1 MRELSAAF
9 LARSRES
16 EASDEPGEFLLLA
29 ALPSE
34 VRPANGSLRGVIC
47 DISSLGLSF

>member
-1 MRELSAAF
+1 MRALRVAF

-16 EASDEPGEFLLLA
+16 EAGDEPGEFLLLA

-34 VRPANGSLRGVIC
+34 DLPAKGSLRGVIC
-47 DISSLGLSF
+47 DISLLF